1 MANTRRCF
9 IVRLSQGAGL
19 AATGLPL
26 VSFAATDLA
35 TLMPGK
41 KALRLL
47 NDRPLNAE
55 TPAHLLDDATTPTA
69 NLFVRNNGHLPLVTD
84 PGSWLLQVAGESCVR
99 PTSFTVA
106 ELRSR
111 FQAYSFDLQLEC
123 AGNGR
128 AEFRPRASGN
138 QWSTGAIGCPRW
150 TGVRVKDVLDYCGVQ
165 SDAQYLA
172 FVGADRHLSGAQDK
186 QVISRGVPMH
196 KALEAES
203 LIAYEL
209 NGEPLPVL
217 HGAPLRLVCGG
228 WPGSVSGKWLTHLL
242 VRDRVHDGAKM
253 LGNSYRVPCDPV
265 APGAAVADENLCII
279 ESMPVKSLIT
289 FPESGIQVN
298 QGSRLKLR
306 GHAWAGDLKV
316 SAQHISVDFG
326 ATWQRAELAP
336 PNNRLAWQQWQ
347 ASTEFTRPGYYEI
360 WARATDEFNRSQPML
375 VPGWN
380 PKGYLNNASHR
391 VAVQVV

>member
-1 MANTRRCF
+1 VAGTRRSF
-9 IVRLSQGAGL
+9 ITRLSQGAGV
-19 AATGLPL
+19 AAIGMPL

-69 NLFVRNNGHLPLVTD
+69 NLFVRNNGHPPLVTD
-84 PGSWLLQVAGESCVR
+84 AGNWRLQVTGESCVR
-99 PTSFTVA
+99 PTSFTIA
-106 ELRSR
+106 ELRTR
-111 FQAYSFDLQLEC
+111 FQSYSFDLQLEC
-123 AGNGR
+123 GGNGR

-138 QWSTGAIGCPRW
+138 QWSTGTIGCPRW
-150 TGVRVKDVLDYCGVQ
+150 TGVCVRDVLDYCGVQ
-165 SDAQYLA
+165 SDAQDLA

-209 NGEPLPVL
+209 NGEPIPLL

-228 WPGSVSGKWLTHLL
+228 WPGSVCGKWLTHLL

-253 LGNSYRVPCDPV
+253 LGNSYRVPCEPV
-265 APGAAVADENLCII
+265 APGAAVADDNLCII

-289 FPESGIQVN
+289 FPESGIN
-298 QGSRLKLR
+298 LKAGTRLKLR

-316 SAQHISVDFG
+316 RAMHTSLDFG

-336 PNNRLAWQQWQ
+336 PVNRLAWQQWQ
-347 ASTEFTRPGYYEI
+347 AVTEFAGPGYYEI
-360 WARATDEFNRSQPML
+360 WARATDELHRSQPML

-380 PKGYLNNASHR
+380 PKGYLNNACHR

>member
-1 MANTRRCF
+1 VANTRRRF

-69 NLFVRNNGHLPLVTD
+69 NLFVRNNGHPPLVTD
-84 PGSWLLQVAGESCVR
+84 AGNWRLQVTGESCVR
-99 PTSFTVA
+99 PTSFTIA
-106 ELRSR
+106 ELRTR
-111 FQAYSFDLQLEC
+111 FQSYSFDLQLEC
-123 AGNGR
+123 GGNGR

-150 TGVRVKDVLDYCGVQ
+150 TGVCVRDVLDYCGVQ

-203 LIAYEL
+203 LIAYE
-209 NGEPLPVL
+209 
-217 HGAPLRLVCGG
+217 
-228 WPGSVSGKWLTHLL
+228 
-242 VRDRVHDGAKM
+242 
-253 LGNSYRVPCDPV
+253 
-265 APGAAVADENLCII
+265 
-279 ESMPVKSLIT
+279 
-289 FPESGIQVN
+289 
-298 QGSRLKLR
+298 
-306 GHAWAGDLKV
+306 
-316 SAQHISVDFG
+316 
-326 ATWQRAELAP
+326 
-336 PNNRLAWQQWQ
+336 
-347 ASTEFTRPGYYEI
+347 
-360 WARATDEFNRSQPML
+360 
-375 VPGWN
+375 
-380 PKGYLNNASHR
+380 
-391 VAVQVV
+391 